1 MSDIQDPRWILLK
14 PSLTNLV
21 MTLVSA
27 LLAAASLWL
36 IDLDEWV
43 RAGILLAA
51 LVVLAFDIYL
61 IRFKSSDAIDAFYLF
76 ERDIVPLLPDSPPGN
91 NPSAGEN
98 RLGELVVRV
107 RYANPGKRKGV
118 PDCRRSDAEGLVT
131 KSPYVSTYFTT
142 IPYLLPDD
150 PAWRRWF
157 PRVLALWA
165 DSVDREQFRQVRTR
179 LKWR

>member
-21 MTLVSA
+21 MTLLSA

-76 ERDIVPLLPDSPPGN
+76 ERDAVPTVPDSPPAESLPTTGK
-91 NPSAGEN
+91 
-98 RLGELVVRV
+98 RLNELALRV
-107 RYANPGKRKGV
+107 RYANPEKRKGA
-118 PDCRRSDAEGLVT
+118 PGANRFEAEGLVT

-142 IPYLLPDD
+142 IPYRLPDD

-165 DSVDREQFRQVRTR
+165 DSLDREHFRQVRIR